1 MDTGTA
7 TADHTINT
15 PEELEQ
21 VLGAAHP
28 KILSKHTD
36 FTTPAIRDFISQAR
50 FFVLATS
57 DADGNC
63 DCSPRGDI
71 TPRALFHGDRTLV
84 IPDRPGNR
92 RADSYRNILSNPH
105 VGVLFVVPGIDE
117 VVRLNGRAHLTVDP
131 GLLAEMAIDGKPAT
145 LGVVVEIDEVYAH
158 CARAVLRSRMWEA
171 ETWPEPSTVPS
182 IREMA
187 AEQHAVSAGDDPRS
201 RQEEYRKYLY

>member
-1 MDTGTA
+1 M
-7 TADHTINT
+7 
-15 PEELEQ
+15 
-21 VLGAAHP
+21 
-28 KILSKHTD
+28 
-36 FTTPAIRDFISQAR
+36 
-50 FFVLATS
+50 
-57 DADGNC
+57 
-63 DCSPRGDI
+63 
-71 TPRALFHGDRTLV
+71 
-84 IPDRPGNR
+84 
-92 RADSYRNILSNPH
+92 
-105 VGVLFVVPGIDE
+105 LFVVPGIDE